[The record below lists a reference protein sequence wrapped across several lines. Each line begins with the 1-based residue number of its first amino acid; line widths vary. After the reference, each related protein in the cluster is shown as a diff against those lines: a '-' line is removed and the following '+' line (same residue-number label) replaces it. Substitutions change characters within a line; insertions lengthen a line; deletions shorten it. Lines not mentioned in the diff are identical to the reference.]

1 MKEPTVLVEKEAIE
15 RKTGQREAGARLE
28 SSQSLETLESLQKI
42 AESDADILAR
52 YPASSM
58 KAAVAA
64 KLASPKAEKPTK
76 GGTYTAFRIMRA
88 AALPAAACAVLAVA
102 FVTTQGISR
111 VGPDADDPSQG
122 LTFIASAN
130 SPDRAKGSG
139 PKLNVYRKRGEEAV
153 RLQKGDSVAANDVL
167 QISYISGGHEWGAIL
182 SVDGNGTVT
191 RHYPDAGNDAG
202 ALDNSGEVAL
212 SFSYVLDDAPKYER
226 FIFIYSRTSFS
237 LIPVIKSL
245 ETLAKD
251 PEFTTM
257 DISTAMPKQ
266 LSFSDIVLV
275 K

>member
-15 RKTGQREAGARLE
+15 RKTGQREAGSRLE
-28 SSQSLETLESLQKI
+28 TALSPEALATLGTI

-52 YPASSM
+52 YPASAM
-58 KAAVAA
+58 KAAVASR
-64 KLASPKAEKPTK
+64 LASPKDEKASK
-76 GGTYTAFRIMRA
+76 GGTYTAFRIMRTA
-88 AALPAAACAVLAVA
+88 AIPAAACAVLAVA

-139 PKLNVYRKRGEEAV
+139 PKLNVYRKKGEEAV
-153 RLQKGDSVAANDVL
+153 RLQKGDSVSANDVL
-167 QISYISGGHEWGAIL
+167 QISYVSGGHGWGAIL

-191 RHYPDAGNDAG
+191 RHFPDAGNDAG

-226 FIFIYSRTSFS
+226 FIFIYSRAPFS

-251 PEFTTM
+251 PDFTTM

-266 LSFSDIVLV
+266 LSFSDLVLV